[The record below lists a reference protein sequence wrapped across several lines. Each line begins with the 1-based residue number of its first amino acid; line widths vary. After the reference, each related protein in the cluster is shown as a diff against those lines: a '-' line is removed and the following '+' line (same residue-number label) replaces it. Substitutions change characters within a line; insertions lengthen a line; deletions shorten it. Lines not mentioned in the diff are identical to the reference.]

1 MPSYRNVPIGTDLE
15 DAVTVGIEQREDGT
29 TGAAIWWPSK
39 GDVDAD
45 EVEYASVEEALDAAE
60 AARALHGFGE
70 VAVTL
75 QSDSLWSPQWGSL
88 APGKEPY
95 GRIEGTDLNSD
106 EAFEL
111 ASGIEE
117 NRDA

>member
-1 MPSYRNVPIGTDLE
+1 MPNYRRIPIGTDLE
-15 DAVTVGIEQREDGT
+15 DAVTVGIEQRPDGT
-29 TGAAIWWPSK
+29 MAAAVWWPSR

-45 EVEYASVEEALDAAE
+45 EAEYGSVEEALAAAE

-75 QSDSLWSPQWGSL
+75 QSDNLWSPQWGTL

-95 GRIEGTDLNSD
+95 GRIDQVDLSD
-106 EAFEL
+106 SEAFEL
-111 ASGIEE
+111 AAAIEE